1 MHGRHG
7 LCEHLVMKAR
17 NAGTPQ
23 PAPWPTTIR
32 SDAKRQRH
40 GPRGREV
47 VRASADRGDAIAGAA
62 RRTEG
67 AGGGP
72 AGRRLAYERV
82 KAERDKLAAEL
93 ADIYPGI
100 EQKFGELQ
108 SYFSD

>member
-47 VRASADRGDAIAGAA
+47 VRASADRGDAIAV
-62 RRTEG
+62 REQEEDQR
-67 AGGGP
+67 
-72 AGRRLAYERV
+72 RRLAYERV